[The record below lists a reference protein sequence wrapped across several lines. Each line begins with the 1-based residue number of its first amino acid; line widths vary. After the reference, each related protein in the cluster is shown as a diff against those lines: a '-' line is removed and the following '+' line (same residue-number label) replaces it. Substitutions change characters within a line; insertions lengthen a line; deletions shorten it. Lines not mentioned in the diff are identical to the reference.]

1 MADLT
6 TQQEDVSKEF
16 FQVFLDDNWDP
27 SDEVYEDL
35 ISTCFGR
42 RGIFPLGG
50 LKPNVAADWRSSYDK
65 QILALQQYMMPR
77 SISASGWVWSR
88 GDGMMGFLNGIA
100 KDRCGVKGSLDSW
113 NPMDIV
119 GVLKDKEAEIQSK
132 IEADIING
140 VDEDTNKDLLNGLMI
155 EYIQKKYLMPVSLKK
170 IVKKERAAMELSDDL
185 KGRNAKLRAK
195 HHFKYSNFQCDL
207 EWSTYHN
214 EWKTAQEISW
224 DMKDSGSITRVPSHV
239 HVQARAFQ
247 ASPTRQGSREKPQH
261 SLAPVGG
268 GAMLGKATIKELEK
282 FIDKYKVS
290 APHSPGSHPKIPSAG
305 KEWTKQHK
313 QYWIALYNKLKT
325 ITIDGKK
332 IDFGTPG
339 SYGEGTRDR
348 KLGFDKA
355 LDSACKADQEGTKTR
370 AKGRSS
376 GSRLTAKLWGM
387 EWLWRYYN
395 MSKRGTWDAFA
406 YRIYK
411 AAKKELPGMG
421 PFIKIYGQSGR
432 SRKEIKKHIETFPD
446 HKIDWD
452 NILDE
457 IER

>member
-6 TQQEDVSKEF
+6 SQQEDVSKEF
-16 FQVFLDDNWDP
+16 FKVFLDNNWDP
-27 SDEVYEDL
+27 SDSVYEDL
-35 ISTCFGR
+35 LSECFGSS
-42 RGIFPLGG
+42 GIFPLQN
-50 LKPNVAADWRSSYDK
+50 LKPNVAADWKSSYEK
-65 QILALQQYMMPR
+65 QILALQQYMIPR
-77 SISASGWVWSR
+77 RISTTGWKWSR

-100 KDRCGVKGSLDSW
+100 QDRCGVKGSLDSW
-113 NPMDIV
+113 NPMDV
-119 GVLKDKEAEIQSK
+119 VAVKSNKENEIMSK
-132 IEADIING
+132 IDADIIKG
-140 VDEDTNKDLLNGLMI
+140 VDVDTNKDLLNGIMI
-155 EYIQKKYLMPVSLKK
+155 EYILKKQLMPISLKK

-185 KGRNAKLRAK
+185 KGSNAKLKAK
-195 HHFKYSNFQCDL
+195 HHFKYDNFQCDL
-207 EWSTYHN
+207 EWSTYKN

-224 DMKDSGSITRVPSHV
+224 DMKDTGSVTRMPSHV

-247 ASPTRQGSREKPQH
+247 ASPNKKGAREKPQH

-282 FIDKYKVS
+282 FIGKYKVS

-305 KEWTKQHK
+305 KKWTKQDK

-325 ITIDGKK
+325 VNINGHK
-332 IDFGTPG
+332 IKFGNPG
-339 SYGEGTRDR
+339 SYGESMSDKR
-348 KLGFDKA
+348 LGFAAA
-355 LDSACKADQEGTKTR
+355 LDSACIADEQELKTR
-370 AKGRSS
+370 DKGRSS

-387 EWLWRYYN
+387 EWLWRYYT

-421 PFIKIYGQSGR
+421 PFIKIYGQTGR
-432 SRKEIKKHIETFPD
+432 SRKELKAHMETLPD

-452 NILDE
+452 NYLDSVMK
-457 IER
+457 

>member
-6 TQQEDVSKEF
+6 TQQEDVSKKF
-16 FQVFLDDNWDP
+16 FEVFLDNNWDP
-27 SDEVYEDL
+27 SDKVYEDL
-35 ISTCFGR
+35 LSDCFGKS
-42 RGIFPLGG
+42 GIFPLEG
-50 LKPNVAADWRSSYDK
+50 LKPAVAADWRSSYDK
-65 QILALQQYMMPR
+65 QILALQQYMIPR
-77 SISASGWVWSR
+77 SISSSGWVWSR

-100 KDRCGVKGSLDSW
+100 KDRCGVAGSLDSW

-119 GVLKDKEAEIQSK
+119 GVKRNKEAEIRAK
-132 IEADIING
+132 INNDIIKG
-140 VDEDTNKDLLNGLMI
+140 VDKGTNKDLLNGLMI
-155 EYIQKKYLMPVSLKK
+155 EYIQKKELMPISLKK

-185 KGRNAKLRAK
+185 KGRNAKLKAK
-195 HHFKYSNFQCDL
+195 HHFKYLNFECDL
-207 EWSTYHN
+207 EWSTYNN
-214 EWKTAQEISW
+214 EWKRAQEISW
-224 DMKDSGSITRVPSHV
+224 DMIDSGSPLRMKSHV

-247 ASPTRQGSREKPQH
+247 ASPSKSGSREKPQH

-282 FIDKYKVS
+282 FIGKYKVS

-305 KEWTKQHK
+305 TKWSKQDK
-313 QYWIALYNKLKT
+313 QYWVALYNKLKT
-325 ITIDGKK
+325 VSINGQK
-332 IDFGTPG
+332 IKFGSPG
-339 SYGEGTRDR
+339 AYGESMRDT
-348 KLGFDKA
+348 KKGFAAA
-355 LDSACKADQEGTKTR
+355 LDAAAKADENQLKTR

-421 PFIKIYGQSGR
+421 PFIKIYGQTGR
-432 SRKEIKKHIETFPD
+432 SRKEIKAHIESF
-446 HKIDWD
+446 KD
-452 NILDE
+452 NDE
-457 IER
+457 K

>member
-16 FQVFLDDNWDP
+16 FQVFLDNNWDP
-27 SDEVYEDL
+27 SDEVYADL

-42 RGIFPLGG
+42 RGIFPLDG

-65 QILALQQYMMPR
+65 QILALQQYMIPR
-77 SISASGWVWSR
+77 SISASGWIWSR
-88 GDGMMGFLNGIA
+88 GDGMMGFLNQIA
-100 KDRCGVKGSLDSW
+100 QQRCGVKGSLDSW

-119 GVLKDKEAEIQSK
+119 GVLKNKEAEIRSK
-132 IEADIING
+132 IEADIIDG
-140 VDEDTNKDLLNGLMI
+140 VDKDTNKELLNGLMI

-170 IVKKERAAMELSDDL
+170 IVKKERPAMELSDDL
-185 KGRNAKLRAK
+185 KGRNAKLKAK
-195 HHFKYSNFQCDL
+195 HYFNYSNFECDL

-214 EWKTAQEISW
+214 EWKRAQEISW
-224 DMKDSGSITRVPSHV
+224 DMKDPGSITRVPSHV

-247 ASPTRQGSREKPQH
+247 ASPTRKGSREKPQH

-282 FIDKYKVS
+282 FIGKYKVS

-305 KEWTKQHK
+305 RKWTKQHK

-332 IDFGTPG
+332 INFGTPG
-339 SYGEGTRDR
+339 SYGEGIRD
-348 KLGFDKA
+348 KQLGFDKA
-355 LDSACKADQEGTKTR
+355 LDAACKADEEGVRTR
-370 AKGRSS
+370 SKGRSS

-421 PFIKIYGQSGR
+421 PFIKIYGQTGR

-457 IER
+457 VER